1 MTSLFDAY
9 TATDKIKQ
17 VKLDYQKDVS
27 LKSQILFTF
36 ENINLISVAKTYVDN
51 EYLGIHLLFLVD
63 KSFLKIFR
71 DVNRGYSEDLVDD
84 LDQLINFWHFKNTY
98 KILNDAYISNQKIT
112 TKSFTFQHKGLNVHC
127 EKIYVDDVYCF
138 SNFHTQNMISRGAYS
153 GKIFTTAKSFGIFIP
168 TVRYSGED
176 NQLLKNYYI
185 EKSYNGLSNTY
196 SYVNTEYSTIKPT
209 Y

>member
-36 ENINLISVAKTYVDN
+36 ENINLISVSKTYVGS

-63 KSFLKIFR
+63 KNLLKIFR
-71 DVNRGYSEDLVDD
+71 DVNRGYSEELVDD
-84 LDQLINFWHFKNTY
+84 LQQLIKFWHFINTY
-98 KILNDAYISNQKIT
+98 RILNDAYISNQKIT
-112 TKSFTFQHKGLNVHC
+112 TESFIFHHKGMEVRC

-138 SNFHTQNMISRGAYS
+138 SNFHTLNMISRGAYS
-153 GKIFTTAKSFGIFIP
+153 GKIFTTGKSFDIFIP

-176 NQLLKNYYI
+176 NSLIKDYYT
-185 EKSYNGLSNTY
+185 EKSYDGLSNTY